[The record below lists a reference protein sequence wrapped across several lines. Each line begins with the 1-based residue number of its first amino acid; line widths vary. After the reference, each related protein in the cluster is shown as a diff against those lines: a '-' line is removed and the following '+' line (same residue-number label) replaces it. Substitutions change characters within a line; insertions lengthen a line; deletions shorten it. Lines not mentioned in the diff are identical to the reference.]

1 MAKYKATPLS
11 LKKTLD
17 DFMLPKSEVY
27 ELRER
32 FKQFGTDRHPKRKQL
47 YINRVSRLI
56 EEMPVNGCTDEEMH
70 DAIIFAYV
78 VLDSDK
84 YYLDIL
90 KAYDELGI
98 KLLEDKYCN

>member
-1 MAKYKATPLS
+1 
-11 LKKTLD
+11 
-17 DFMLPKSEVY
+17 
-27 ELRER
+27 
-32 FKQFGTDRHPKRKQL
+32 
-47 YINRVSRLI
+47 
-56 EEMPVNGCTDEEMH
+56 MPVNGCTDEEMH